1 MDTPKN
7 SDVSLETIP
16 ANRRLLD
23 ELSSKGLISSDA
35 RNYALSLLHPA
46 LNWGLWASRALLAV
60 GVSLILSG
68 VIYFFAFNWTKITPE
83 VKLGSIQLV
92 MLACLGAAYYYGL
105 GSSLAKVL
113 ALVASVL
120 VGVFWAV
127 FGQIYQT
134 GADAYNLFMMWTLLV
149 LPWVIL
155 FRFAPLWLVWLVISN
170 VFLGLYWEQA
180 ALPSSEAEMLIVSCL
195 AVFNGVFLAL
205 RELLVRKGNVWLRG
219 QWTRVALAVP
229 ILVLVL
235 IPTIILIV
243 EPSGANYS
251 ITIGAALS
259 AIVHVAFYV
268 CYRYAMPDMWTL
280 SSTVLSACV
289 IVETAVFK
297 VLLEI
302 FHLEES
308 VLFLLFLLMGFITLG
323 VFSFAIIMLR
333 RIAKK
338 MKARRV

>member
-23 ELSSKGLISSDA
+23 ELSSKGLISPDA

-46 LNWGLWASRALLAV
+46 QNWGLWASRALLAL

-68 VIYFFAFNWTKITPE
+68 VVYFFAFNWTKITPE

-92 MLACLGAAYYYGL
+92 MLACLGAAYYYGFESL
-105 GSSLAKVL
+105 LAKVL
-113 ALVASVL
+113 ALAASVL

-155 FRFAPLWLVWLVISN
+155 FRFAALWLVWLAIAN
-170 VFLGLYWEQA
+170 VFLLLYWEQA
-180 ALPSSEAEMLIVSCL
+180 ALPASEAEMLIVSYL

-205 RELLVRKGNVWLRG
+205 REFLARKGSVWLRG
-219 QWTRVALAVP
+219 QWTRVALVVP
-229 ILVLVL
+229 ILVFVL
-235 IPTIILIV
+235 IPTIILIS
-243 EPSGANYS
+243 EPSGASYS
-251 ITIGAALS
+251 IIIGAALS
-259 AIVHVAFYV
+259 ALAHVAFYFIY
-268 CYRYAMPDMWTL
+268 CYKMPDMWAL
-280 SSTVLSACV
+280 SSTVLSGCV
-289 IVETAVFK
+289 IVETVVFK
-297 VLLEI
+297 VMLEI
-302 FHLEES
+302 FQHDEA
-308 VLFLLFLLMGFITLG
+308 VLVLLFYLMGFITLG
-323 VFSFAIIMLR
+323 VFSFAIIILR
-333 RIAKK
+333 RIAKE
-338 MKARRV
+338 MEARRV